1 MQYADADSRPDPAM
15 VEALL
20 KANKLLADRGVYALV
35 WLDDDIVVRRRYG
48 RLVDFIAV
56 DAPLVDS
63 MLPVVGLEEEIKALK
78 SSERG
83 VLRLPNVA
91 TITEDGPGPRLNLL
105 FYALATDTPFM
116 MIVAPAPTAANL
128 EMELAQQV
136 RARMIA
142 ETELAA
148 KSQALARA
156 NAELTSANANLEQF
170 AAIVSHDLK
179 APMRA
184 VRYLVNEIETAIGPC
199 GGNGTAALKLQQLRR
214 QTGRLS
220 SMLSTLLHYVTTGTD
235 SVETVDTGKLMAEIL
250 RSLPKTGLEI
260 ELAGN
265 WPSVRTLVAP
275 LDTTLRNLT
284 ENAIKHHDRASG
296 HVVVSCIE
304 TDDALEISVAD
315 DGPGID
321 PEHQESIFLPFRTLG
336 GDGGGMG
343 LAIVQKMVDAAG
355 GSISV
360 DSDPAQRRGTIFRVK
375 WPKTIAL

>member
-1 MQYADADSRPDPAM
+1 MRYADADSKPDPPM

-63 MLPVVGLEEEIKALK
+63 MLPVVGLEDEIKALK
-78 SSERG
+78 TSERG

-105 FYALATDTPFM
+105 FYALTTDTPFM

-156 NAELTSANANLEQF
+156 NAELTFANANLEQF

-199 GGNGTAALKLQQLRR
+199 GGNGTAALKLQELRR

-220 SMLSTLLHYVTTGTD
+220 SMLSTLLHYVTTGAD
-235 SVETVDTGKLMAEIL
+235 SVETVDTRKLMTEIL
-250 RSLPKTGLEI
+250 QSLPQKGLEI
-260 ELAGN
+260 ELAGA

-284 ENAIKHHDRASG
+284 ENAIKHHDRESG
-296 HVVVSCIE
+296 RVVVSCIE
-304 TDDALEISVAD
+304 TVDALEISVAD

-321 PEHQESIFLPFRTLG
+321 PDHQESIFLPFRTLG

-375 WPKTIAL
+375 WPKSIAL